1 MVLDYYFRLLFLC
14 ISPLIL
20 LLVACWIWSSV
31 VVKEVFWQK
40 ETGFLVEHKK
50 KMIPV
55 SFQEIQALY
64 QFKRPS
70 GMPIKVTLKEEKDF
84 GKVFYFVLK
93 LRWYLQ
99 LSDYLKNNSKEI
111 ILDGFE
117 KELEKA

>member
-1 MVLDYYFRLLFLC
+1 
-14 ISPLIL
+14 
-20 LLVACWIWSSV
+20 V